1 MKLKG
6 AKQVHYDSGPNM
18 TPLVDVVMVILIFLM
33 LAGSFGGAEH
43 YLVSNL
49 PIKQSGPGGAPPPP
63 GFVPDEPLDIRVDN
77 NRTGDGYVARTTT
90 GNIVAADATT
100 LGAKLVRLRDDLEKA
115 GKTRDKIQVV
125 INPGKSVKYKYLV
138 QVYQAA
144 LEAQFNKVAFATA
157 H

>member
-1 MKLKG
+1 MTARLTKKI
-6 AKQVHYDSGPNM
+6 HYDTAPNM

-49 PIKQSGPGGAPPPP
+49 PIKQTGPGGAPPPP
-63 GFVPDEPLDIRVDN
+63 GFVPDEPLDIRVDAN
-77 NRTGDGYVARTTT
+77 AGGYVARTTP
-90 GNIVAADATT
+90 GNIVAGDAIT
-100 LGAKLVRLRDDLEKA
+100 LGQKLAKLRDDLEKA

-125 INPGKSVKYKYLV
+125 ISPGKSVRYKYLV

-144 LEAQFNKVAFATA
+144 LEAQFTKVAFATA

>member
-33 LAGSFGGAEH
+33 LVGQFGGMEH

-49 PIKQSGPGGAPPPP
+49 PYSERGLGGAKPPS
-63 GFVPDEPLDIRVDN
+63 GAVPDEPLDIRVDSPSPDRWVAQVGKI
-77 NRTGDGYVARTTT
+77 RTSDIGQLTLQLR
-90 GNIVAADATT
+90 NMRQEMNDAQTPT
-100 LGAKLVRLRDDLEKA
+100 DR
-115 GKTRDKIQVV
+115 IQV
-125 INPGKSVKYKYLV
+125 IISPGRDVRYEFLTG
-138 QVYQAA
+138 VYEAA
-144 LEAQFNKVAFATA
+144 LEAQFTKVAFARS